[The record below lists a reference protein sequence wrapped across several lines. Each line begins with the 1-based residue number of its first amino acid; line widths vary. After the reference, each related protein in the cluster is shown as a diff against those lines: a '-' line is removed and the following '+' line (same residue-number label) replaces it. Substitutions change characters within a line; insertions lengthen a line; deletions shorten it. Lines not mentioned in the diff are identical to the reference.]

1 MLTIPAALAALA
13 AFGGT
18 VLGAL
23 GPAAALVAG
32 VPPVAA
38 GLGAAGVGLGSVL
51 AGGAAAA
58 GAASNPYTLQ
68 GVQAAAADAYNNAA
82 LGSSNILDI
91 VPIPGVPQMLPR

>member
-1 MLTIPAALAALA
+1 MITIPAALAALA

-32 VPPVAA
+32 VSPLAA
-38 GLGAAGVGLGSVL
+38 GLGAAGVGLGSAV

-68 GVQAAAADAYNNAA
+68 GIQAAAADAYNNAVS
-82 LGSSNILDI
+82 GSSNTFNMIPD
-91 VPIPGVPQMLPR
+91 VPFILPR